1 MEELLHK
8 CSILP
13 LHKLPELKLSIMSS
27 NGDIKIKEQLL
38 NVIDAR
44 LTVSGALK
52 DAIVETAEF
61 ELEN

>member
-13 LHKLPELKLSIMSS
+13 LHKLLELKLSIMSS

>member
-8 CSILP
+8 CNMLP
-13 LHKLPELKLSIMSS
+13 LHELLRFKLSIMSS

-38 NVIDAR
+38 NVIDTR
-44 LTVSGALK
+44 LAISGALK

-61 ELEN
+61 ELES